1 MTYPDRISV
10 MTENLDSYAKA
21 FAELENNEK
30 DLGTWAKAFSET
42 SSEDDAKKLYI
53 KLRVEQLDA
62 SEPQARPEVNE
73 TPSSSTTPPGN
84 IPLISN
90 VQDTPQ
96 SGSNAKPKFDLK
108 NMSWPDRVAWLV
120 ACCATGGFVADVGT
134 TLAMGMSIDLY
145 KVFTGQLIL
154 LYIGFPFA
162 IWRLISVGAFNGLL
176 PDSSGAPKKSQERQ
190 NFWLMLTLALVAVI
204 GVMFVFTNYDK
215 SWHAK
220 SIANEP
226 EQHRSTNPSQGTANE
241 NGCAYSLKSNDFEV
255 TERSGGSIVKHIA
268 SHRFI
273 FVDTGSTTTA
283 IRKAKVTFGEKYED
297 MCP

>member
-1 MTYPDRISV
+1 

-21 FAELENNEK
+21 FAELENDER

-62 SEPQARPEVNE
+62 SEPQTRAEVNKTKSSTVQGNY
-73 TPSSSTTPPGN
+73 TPSNSNTPDTTSSE
-84 IPLISN
+84 
-90 VQDTPQ
+90 
-96 SGSNAKPKFDLK
+96 SNAKPNFDLK
-108 NMSWPDRVAWLV
+108 NMSWPDRIAWLV

-134 TLAMGMSIDLY
+134 TLAMGMSVDLY

-283 IRKAKVTFGEKYED
+283 SRKAKVTFGEKYED

>member
-73 TPSSSTTPPGN
+73 TPSSSTTPPDN
-84 IPLISN
+84 LPVISN
-90 VQDTPQ
+90 VQATPQ
-96 SGSNAKPKFDLK
+96 SGSNAKLEFFLK
-108 NMSWPDRVAWLV
+108 NMPWTDKFAFLLILGVLGHFI
-120 ACCATGGFVADVGT
+120 GGVT
-134 TLAMGMSIDLY
+134 YDLGGSTPLDIY
-145 KVFTGQLIL
+145 AIVSGQLWLGYVI
-154 LYIGFPFA
+154 FPFLVL
-162 IWRLISVGAFNGLL
+162 RLTYAGYFSGLL

-220 SIANEP
+220 NIANEP
-226 EQHRSTNPSQGTANE
+226 KQHRSTNPSQATANV
-241 NGCAYSLKSNDFEV
+241 NGCAYSLKTNDFQV

-283 IRKAKVTFGEKYED
+283 IRKAMVTFGEKYED